1 MNCSTIVK
9 KIIMSKPWMCKH
21 LYTVVNKSIA
31 SCDHDVLFSERFIH
45 IQTDSDDSDDPPFPS
60 DEDECDPP
68 IPSGIIYISISRTIT
83 LETKIKNLSST
94 EA

>member
-1 MNCSTIVK
+1 
-9 KIIMSKPWMCKH
+9 MCKH

-31 SCDHDVLFSERFIH
+31 SCDHDVLFSERFRH

-83 LETKIKNLSST
+83 LRDKNKKSFVNGCLILLLYFYIYLR
-94 EA
+94 